1 MPQFLF
7 VNKDADSASLTRSNS
22 GEQSSINSHVQRG
35 RRHKRSAHNPG
46 RSANRTRRP
55 SGRDKDK
62 PDKGTEEND
71 SPQASASST
80 KTVSPESVS
89 IDNNSTPESGV
100 DGPQTSTLPSRPN
113 KPNNLPRSAESDRA
127 QAKTNRP
134 QKINRVHE
142 RAPGKRSGSD
152 EKAVVLLNSPR
163 PSDSPRDIS
172 QVTSNSIDPFGLSV
186 VTLSPQVASLCR
198 YFCEKFHPSVFYAES
213 STLSGQY
220 THQSAALAAIQ
231 RAMQNEVE
239 MNAIL
244 ACMAARIE
252 NVDMIPS
259 QGTDKFMGNALVA
272 MRRNFTALSSASK
285 HQLLLII
292 FHLYAGEA
300 YRQNWKAA
308 RVHMR
313 AAKSMFDSWGGL
325 DYVPDHHIRELFI
338 IGDGNVAACVLEPC
352 ELPCSHDPGPYW
364 TVTPTEFQLAPPQD
378 LSHIAP
384 ALQDILTDGYLPDEL
399 IEAILETVE
408 CTWVLTHAQTDSPE
422 VKKHAA
428 RWLLWRNSA
437 IRWRLLA
444 MKYPDATHDAIRIAL
459 LMWILTSMVLLGLK
473 RIGNLIAPKL
483 MLVLKVG
490 RWPYEWQGLFE
501 LKMWVLTIGAMCS
514 VIDSDEERWFV
525 EQIFEIGLADNIR
538 RFRETSPD
546 METVD
551 VLTRFQERFFYY
563 EPIQRP
569 RLERLAQ
576 LIHGS
581 RDFGSSSASMGTRSS
596 FSDVGRKSRSP
607 T

>member
-7 VNKDADSASLTRSNS
+7 VNKDADSASLTRSNA

-46 RSANRTRRP
+46 RSAHRTRRP

-62 PDKGTEEND
+62 ADQGSEEND
-71 SPQASASST
+71 LPQSVASSA
-80 KTVSPESVS
+80 KTVSPEPVF
-89 IDNNSTPESGV
+89 IDNNSTSQSGV
-100 DGPQTSTLPSRPN
+100 DSPQTSTLPSRPP
-113 KPNNLPRSAESDRA
+113 KHNNLLRSAESA
-127 QAKTNRP
+127 ESQQKTNRP
-134 QKINRVHE
+134 PKIDRVHN
-142 RAPGKRSGSD
+142 RAPGKRSGSE
-152 EKAVVLLNSPR
+152 EKAVVLLNSPQ
-163 PSDSPRDIS
+163 PSHSPRDIS
-172 QVTSNSIDPFGLSV
+172 QLTSNSIDPFGLSV

-252 NVDMIPS
+252 NVDMVPG
-259 QGTDKFMGNALVA
+259 QGTDKFMANALVA
-272 MRRNFTALSSASK
+272 MRRNFTAISSASK

-308 RVHMR
+308 RVHMK
-313 AAKSMFDSWGGL
+313 AAKALFDSWGGL

-338 IGDGNVAACVLEPC
+338 IGDGNVAACLLEPC

-364 TVTPTEFQLAPPQD
+364 TVIPAEFQLAPPQD
-378 LSHIAP
+378 LSYIAP
-384 ALQDILTDGYLPDEL
+384 ALQDILTDGYLPDDL
-399 IEAILETVE
+399 VEAVLETVE
-408 CTWVLTHAQTDSPE
+408 CTWVLNHAQTGSPE

-444 MKYPDATHDAIRIAL
+444 MKYPDATHDAIRMAL
-459 LMWILTSMVLLGLK
+459 FMWVMTAMVLLGLK
-473 RIGNLIAPKL
+473 RVVGLNAPKL
-483 MLVLKVG
+483 MLALKVG

-501 LKMWVLTIGAMCS
+501 LKMWVLTIGAMGS
-514 VIDSDEERWFV
+514 VIDSDEEKWFV

-538 RFRETSPD
+538 RFREMSPD

-551 VLTRFQERFFYY
+551 VLKRFQERFFYY
-563 EPIQRP
+563 EPTQRP
-569 RLERLAQ
+569 RLERLAT
-576 LIHGS
+576 LIHDS
-581 RDFGSSSASMGTRSS
+581 RDFGSSTASMGTRSS